1 MTKKIVY
8 KIVLILLILIFL
20 YIGSTLTKALY
31 SSFTTPIEPVGS
43 ITDVFGEQTIDVI
56 INGNAIKA
64 EIARTESEQARG
76 LMYRQ
81 NLDTNSGML
90 FIYEDEAQRTF
101 WMKNTYV
108 PLDIIFIDKDKKVVS
123 ISSNTKPNQTDEL
136 YYSKGKSQYVLEL
149 NSGKAEELKL
159 KPGNEITF

>member
-43 ITDVFGEQTIDVI
+43 ITDVI
-56 INGNAIKA
+56 INGNSIKA